1 MRYIYKPVEVEAFQ
15 LTKDVDIQAPKWFID
30 AVDKELA
37 SIDRALVDG
46 SVKVYG
52 CSIKNC
58 NAWQKAKIG
67 DYIVKGVTGDIFP
80 CKEEV
85 FCKTYQCVDGKE
97 VEPMSCKGK
106 GKGGKKGKG
115 K

>member
-1 MRYIYKPVEVEAFQ
+1 M
-15 LTKDVDIQAPKWFID
+15 TKDVDMQAPKWFID
-30 AVDKELA
+30 AVDKEIA
-37 SIDRALVDG
+37 FIDRVMVDG
-46 SVKVYG
+46 SVRVYG
-52 CSIKNC
+52 CSIRNSG
-58 NAWQKAKIG
+58 AWQKAKIG

-85 FCKTYQCVDGKE
+85 FCKTYQYIDGKE

-106 GKGGKKGKG
+106 GKGKGGKKGKG